1 VQCANGS
8 EEEEESVTEA
18 YRTGLLSLAEGL
30 VVVLL
35 HDTEQRLFQ
44 VLLPGRHWLGS
55 VHPVNQRSLPDGWSP
70 AQAEQRRVE
79 GRRRSGGPR
88 HAFRLIWEGS
98 EAMRNRGS
106 GKEEETAPRM
116 LGLTSWALGRRV
128 SHGP

>member
-1 VQCANGS
+1 MQCANGS

-88 HAFRLIWEGS
+88 HAFRLIWPSGKQ
-98 EAMRNRGS
+98 RS
-106 GKEEETAPRM
+106 GKEAKR
-116 LGLTSWALGRRV
+116 
-128 SHGP
+128 